1 MSLPLS
7 QPQSRVD
14 AAARLPSLLRS
25 SPIAIVIAIVVANA
39 IQFADPD
46 LWGHVAFGRA
56 VLNSWRLP
64 LADPYSYSAPN
75 HLWLNHEWLTEV
87 LMALCY
93 NGLGVVGLKLFKLA
107 CAAITI
113 IFLAIAE
120 SKTGAPQVVQLATLL
135 WVAAAIGPQ
144 VQFRPQLF
152 TFAMLSAMLALLAR
166 HNYRGRAPLWL
177 AIPIVALWSNLH
189 GGFIIGLAVLGT
201 YTVAIGLRSL
211 RAGSGWKETSRFAM
225 LTVGATV
232 ATLATPYGIGTW
244 RAVAHALQNPVTRH
258 VVTDWRPLAAILVG
272 QWHLYRPGLLIY
284 LPALALPAMLAVS
297 LARRPRWDDLP
308 LLLIAALMTVAAIV
322 SARNLALAVIASS
335 VPLAYHTGLFFAARA
350 TTPDK
355 EPAARA
361 VRLNPLFI
369 GLAGIALIA
378 FTGELSGNLRSPPRA
393 TPVGAVAFMK
403 KHHLSGNIL
412 CDFGWG
418 EYLIWHMAPESKV
431 FIDGRYDTVY
441 PDRVIHDYL
450 DFYFAHPRAAN
461 VLYDYPHGYVLIPPI
476 SAAFRFMEGRS
487 DWKLIYRDPGAALF
501 VRSGSEA
508 AKSPMTKVVT
518 GTTPDRFP

>member
-1 MSLPLS
+1 M
-7 QPQSRVD
+7 
-14 AAARLPSLLRS
+14 
-25 SPIAIVIAIVVANA
+25 VANA
-39 IQFADPD
+39 VQFADPD
-46 LWGHVAFGRA
+46 LWGHIAFGRA

-64 LADPYSYSAPN
+64 LTDPYSYSAPN

-93 NGLGVVGLKLFKLA
+93 NGFGVVGLKLFKLA

-120 SKTGAPQVVQLATLL
+120 SETGAPQIVQLATLL
-135 WVAAAIGPQ
+135 WVAVAISLQ

-211 RAGSGWKETSRFAM
+211 RAGSGWKEISRFAM
-225 LTVGATV
+225 LTVGATA

-258 VVTDWRPLAAILVG
+258 VVTDWRPLGAILIE
-272 QWHLYRPGLLIY
+272 QWHTYKPGVLVY
-284 LPALALPAMLAVS
+284 LPALALPAMLAIS
-297 LARRPRWDDLP
+297 LARRPHWDDLP
-308 LLLIAALMTVAAIV
+308 LLLIAALMVFATLVAT
-322 SARNLALAVIASS
+322 RNLALAVIASS
-335 VPLAYHTGLFFAARA
+335 IPLTYHARLALAARV
-350 TTPDK
+350 TTPGK
-355 EPAARA
+355 EPEPRA
-361 VRLNPLFI
+361 VRLNPLFG
-369 GLAGIALIA
+369 GLAGITLIA
-378 FTGELSGNLRSPPRA
+378 FSGELSGNLQPTARTIPA
-393 TPVGAVAFMK
+393 AAVTFIK
-403 KHHLSGNIL
+403 EHHLSGNIL
-412 CDFGWG
+412 CDFNWG
-418 EYLIWHMAPESKV
+418 EYLIWHLEPESKV

-450 DFYFAHPRAAN
+450 DFYFAHPRAAV
-461 VLYDYPHGYVLIPPI
+461 VLHDYPHGYVLIPPI
-476 SAAFRFMEGRS
+476 STAFRFMEGRN
-487 DWKLIYRDPGAALF
+487 DWKLMYRDPVAALF
-501 VRSGSEA
+501 ARSDSEA
-508 AKSPMTKVVT
+508 AKPPPTTVT
-518 GTTPDRFP
+518 GDTAPNRFP